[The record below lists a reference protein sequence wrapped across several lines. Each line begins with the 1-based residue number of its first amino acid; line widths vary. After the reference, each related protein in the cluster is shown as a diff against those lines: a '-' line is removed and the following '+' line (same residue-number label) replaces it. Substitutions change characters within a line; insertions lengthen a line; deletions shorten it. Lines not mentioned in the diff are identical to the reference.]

1 MTQTDTGL
9 TYRVPAWLPNDTE
22 ESIVGTE
29 WHQEAIGALA
39 IILRHVVERRGGAW
53 GVCEQVALSGLRYP
67 DGRPYDPRPD
77 VMVLTRRFP
86 GDWASIS
93 LRDAGAPLF
102 IAEAASDSTV
112 NKDLDAKRQVY
123 AAIGV
128 REYVVFDPTGG
139 VMSTPLL
146 AWRLESGAYVPWQAE
161 DDGWW
166 HSAALDV
173 SLQATQP
180 FLGIRDRDGRV
191 IVPTRDIYRH
201 NQRQEQLLQQAEA
214 ERREFAQR
222 AAEAE
227 AARLVAEQARQA
239 AEQARQAAEQ
249 ARQAE
254 SRRNAELE
262 EQLRRITDER
272 GSAGDAPA

>member
-1 MTQTDTGL
+1 MAQTDSAL

-39 IILRHVVERRGGAW
+39 IMLRHVAERRGGAAW

-67 DGRPYDPRPD
+67 NGTPYDPRPD

-86 GDWASIS
+86 GDRASLS
-93 LRDAGAPLF
+93 FRDAGAPLF

-112 NKDLDAKRQVY
+112 GKDIDAKRQVY

-146 AWRLESGAYVPWQAE
+146 AWRLESGAYVLWQAE

-166 HSAALDV
+166 HSRALDV

-180 FLGIRDRDGRV
+180 FLAIRDRDGHI

-201 NQRQEQLLQQAEA
+201 NQRQEQLLQQVDA

-222 AAEAE
+222 AAESEQARLAAE
-227 AARLVAEQARQA
+227 QARLAAEQAQLVAEQARQA
-239 AEQARQAAEQ
+239 EAR
-249 ARQAE
+249 
-254 SRRNAELE
+254 RRAELE
-262 EQLRRITDER
+262 EQLRRLLDQH
-272 GSAGDAPA
+272 D

>member
-1 MTQTDTGL
+1 MAQTDIAL
-9 TYRVPAWLPNDTE
+9 TFRVPAWLPNDTE

-39 IILRHVVERRGGAW
+39 IMLRHVADRRGAAW

-67 DGRPYDPRPD
+67 DGKPYDPRPD

-86 GDWASIS
+86 GNRASLS
-93 LRDAGAPLF
+93 LREAGAPLF

-112 NKDLDAKRQVY
+112 GKDLDAKRQVY

-146 AWRLESGAYVPWQAE
+146 AWRLESGASVPWQAE

-166 HSAALDV
+166 HSRALDV

-180 FLGIRDRDGRV
+180 FLGIRDRDGHI

-201 NQRQEQLLQQAEA
+201 NQRQEQLLQQVDA
-214 ERREFAQR
+214 ERRDFAQR
-222 AAEAE
+222 AAES
-227 AARLVAEQARQA
+227 EQARLAAKQAQLA
-239 AEQARQAAEQ
+239 AER

-254 SRRNAELE
+254 ALRRAELE
-262 EQLRRITDER
+262 EQLRRLLDQH
-272 GSAGDAPA
+272 D